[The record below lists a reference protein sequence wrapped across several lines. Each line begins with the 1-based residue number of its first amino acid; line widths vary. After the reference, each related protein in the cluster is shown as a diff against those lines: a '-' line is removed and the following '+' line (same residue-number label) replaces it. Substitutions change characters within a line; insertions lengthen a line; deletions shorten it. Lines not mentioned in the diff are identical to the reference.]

1 MTGPENKV
9 DFHRPIVVYWTQQA
23 WEGKPCIRK
32 TTKKRPGEILRR
44 VSEKVGCKP
53 EQYLLRKL
61 AGGMPEAELRR
72 LYDMLAVE
80 IAMKARCTAIRY
92 DALQLEPA
100 GETAAERHIRRA
112 ATHEVPVCARC
123 GGRMVLRTG
132 QTGARKGQKFWG
144 CSNYPAC
151 RYTKDFESHA

>member
-1 MTGPENKV
+1 MILLIQQVSHLWKV
-9 DFHRPIVVYWTQQA
+9 QRYRQQRLY
-23 WEGKPCIRK
+23 GR
-32 TTKKRPGEILRR
+32 
-44 VSEKVGCKP
+44 
-53 EQYLLRKL
+53 
-61 AGGMPEAELRR
+61 AELRR

-92 DALQLEPA
+92 EALQLEPA

-151 RYTKDFESHA
+151 RYTKDFEARS

>member
-1 MTGPENKV
+1 MYP
-9 DFHRPIVVYWTQQA
+9 
-23 WEGKPCIRK
+23 
-32 TTKKRPGEILRR
+32 KKQPKSDREKFYGAFQK
-44 VSEKVGCKP
+44 KVGCKP
-53 EQYLLRKL
+53 EQYLRRKL

-112 ATHEVPVCARC
+112 ATHEVPVCAP
-123 GGRMVLRTG
+123 GRPARARDRNSGAAPTTRPAGTQRTLNR
-132 QTGARKGQKFWG
+132 THEKFQIH
-144 CSNYPAC
+144 YQL
-151 RYTKDFESHA
+151 

>member
-1 MTGPENKV
+1 MIERETISAHEINKY
-9 DFHRPIVVYWTQQA
+9 DYCPYQWYYERLY
-23 WEGKPCIRK
+23 GR
-32 TTKKRPGEILRR
+32 
-44 VSEKVGCKP
+44 
-53 EQYLLRKL
+53 
-61 AGGMPEAELRR
+61 AELRR

-92 DALQLEPA
+92 EALQLEPA

-151 RYTKDFESHA
+151 RYTKDFEARS

>member
-1 MTGPENKV
+1 MIERETISAHEINKY
-9 DFHRPIVVYWTQQA
+9 DYCPYQWYYERLY
-23 WEGKPCIRK
+23 GR
-32 TTKKRPGEILRR
+32 
-44 VSEKVGCKP
+44 
-53 EQYLLRKL
+53 
-61 AGGMPEAELRR
+61 AELRR

-92 DALQLEPA
+92 DALQLGPA

-132 QTGARKGQKFWG
+132 QTGARKGKKFWG

>member
-1 MTGPENKV
+1 MYP
-9 DFHRPIVVYWTQQA
+9 
-23 WEGKPCIRK
+23 
-32 TTKKRPGEILRR
+32 KKQPKSDREKFYGAFQK
-44 VSEKVGCKP
+44 KVGCKP
-53 EQYLLRKL
+53 EQYLRRKL
-61 AGGMPEAELRR
+61 AGG
-72 LYDMLAVE
+72 
-80 IAMKARCTAIRY
+80 TAIRY
-92 DALQLEPA
+92 EALQLEPA

-151 RYTKDFESHA
+151 RYTKDFEARS

>member
-1 MTGPENKV
+1 M
-9 DFHRPIVVYWTQQA
+9 Q
-23 WEGKPCIRK
+23 
-32 TTKKRPGEILRR
+32 
-44 VSEKVGCKP
+44 
-53 EQYLLRKL
+53 
-61 AGGMPEAELRR
+61 EAELRR

-92 DALQLEPA
+92 DALHLEPA
-100 GETAAERHIRRA
+100 AETAAERHIRRA
-112 ATHEVPVCARC
+112 ATHEVPICARC

-132 QTGARKGQKFWG
+132 QTGARKGKKFWG

>member
-1 MTGPENKV
+1 MLFT
-9 DFHRPIVVYWTQQA
+9 PI
-23 WEGKPCIRK
+23 
-32 TTKKRPGEILRR
+32 
-44 VSEKVGCKP
+44 
-53 EQYLLRKL
+53 
-61 AGGMPEAELRR
+61 
-72 LYDMLAVE
+72 
-80 IAMKARCTAIRY
+80 TAS
-92 DALQLEPA
+92 